1 MDKPQRKISGFIFP
15 LLFILSLARFASAQ
29 EQESKPEEFRIMFYN
44 VENLFDP
51 FDDSLKNDDEF
62 MPRGM
67 RAWSWKKFE
76 KKLQQTAKVIISA
89 GGWRPPEIIGFCE
102 VENRFSLIQLLKRTP
117 LERFGYQ
124 IVHEESP
131 DARGID
137 VALIYRPDRVKH
149 LYHSAIPV
157 LFEGDSTGAT
167 RDILYM
173 KGLVGG
179 KDTLHL
185 FVNHWPSKYGGAT
198 ATITRRRDAALTLR
212 ATIDSL
218 QLKDNRA
225 LIVITGDFNDT
236 PADESV
242 LIHLGAKD
250 RVQENSGFY
259 LINLMHPLMG
269 KWDVGTHKFREEW
282 SIIDQFIVSSPLLFN
297 SEGLRIGEKR
307 AEILRFPFLLEE
319 DRTHNGTKPFRTY
332 NGMRYHG
339 GFSDHLPILLH
350 LDL

>member
-1 MDKPQRKISGFIFP
+1 MFNLQNQSTGYFISIAFILLFP
-15 LLFILSLARFASAQ
+15 LFALAQ
-29 EQESKPEEFRIMFYN
+29 EKEHKPEEFRIMFYN

-62 MPRGM
+62 LPGGM
-67 RAWSWKKFE
+67 RAWTWKKFE
-76 KKLQQTAKVIISA
+76 KKLQHTAKVIISA

-137 VALIYRPDRVKH
+137 VALIYRPDRVRH
-149 LYHSAIPV
+149 LYHKAIPV
-157 LFEGDSTGAT
+157 IFEGDSAGAT

-185 FVNHWPSKYGGAT
+185 FINHWPSKYGGAT

-212 ATIDSL
+212 AAVDSL
-218 QLKDNRA
+218 QQKDSTA
-225 LIVITGDFNDT
+225 LIVITGDFNDQ
-236 PADESV
+236 PSAESV
-242 LIHLGAKD
+242 LVHLDAKD
-250 RVQENSGFY
+250 RQQDDHGFY
-259 LINLMHPLMG
+259 LLNLMHPLMG
-269 KWDVGTHKFREEW
+269 KWDTGTHKFREEW
-282 SIIDQFIVSSPLLFN
+282 SIIDQFIVSSPLLLKTKD
-297 SEGLRIGEKR
+297 LRLGEKR
-307 AEILRFPFLLEE
+307 AEILRLSFLLEE
-319 DRTHNGTKPFRTY
+319 DRVHNGTKPYRTY
-332 NGMRYHG
+332 NGMRYQG
-339 GFSDHLPILLH
+339 GFSDHLPIMLH
-350 LDL
+350 LEF